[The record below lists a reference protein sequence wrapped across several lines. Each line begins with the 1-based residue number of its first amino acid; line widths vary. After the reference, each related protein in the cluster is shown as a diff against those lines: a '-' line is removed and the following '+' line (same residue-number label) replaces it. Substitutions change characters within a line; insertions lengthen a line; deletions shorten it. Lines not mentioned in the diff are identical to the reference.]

1 MFYSHSSM
9 KRFNVVVAPR
19 NGGKTRY
26 LSSIKCA
33 YGILTKSIDS
43 SKNELYFYDLKSGNT
58 HSFLKRVD
66 ERYQEEEG
74 AFEWAEK
81 ILLALTS
88 GTVIIDE
95 CGKTELVNK
104 RGFYNVI
111 NTLIEREDITL
122 YVAVRDSNIELFL
135 NTYKRNWNIIKL

>member
-1 MFYSHSSM
+1 M

-66 ERYQEEEG
+66 GRYQEEEG

-81 ILLALTS
+81 ILLTLTS
-88 GTVIIDE
+88 GTVII
-95 CGKTELVNK
+95 
-104 RGFYNVI
+104 
-111 NTLIEREDITL
+111 EDITL
-122 YVAVRDSNIELFL
+122 YVAVRDSNLELFL